1 MILFILALVSG
12 GLTALAPCVLPLLPV
27 IIGGALS
34 GDGKDKSRP
43 YWITGSLAL
52 SLILFTYLLK
62 VSSVFI
68 GVPPRFWVLFS
79 AALVIGLG
87 IVSLFPNLWER
98 LVGVLGFQQKS
109 DKLLKKGAFR
119 SGKVGAIITGFAL
132 GPVFSSCSPTYA
144 FILATVLPRN
154 FVTGFAYLMTYIVGL
169 TIVLLLISV
178 KGRKFLVRFSWA
190 VDSHSKFRRSLGALF
205 IIVGIAIATG
215 VDKKVEL
222 WVTVHT
228 PFNVS
233 ALDQKLLS
241 NKAKSPTKVATI
253 NTASA
258 FNVTPYQAPEFNS
271 IKGWINSAPLTIA
284 SLRGKVVLVDFWTYS
299 CINCV
304 RTLPYV
310 ESWYEKYKSKGLVI
324 IGVHAPEFSFEK
336 VRSNVQA
343 AVKQRGL
350 TYPIALD
357 NDLGTWG
364 AYANEYWPAHY
375 LIDRSG
381 KVVGTHFGEG
391 DYSQTEAAIQ
401 KLLGTKAAINQTAAD
416 LGSFNS
422 AVTAE
427 TYFGSDRAAR
437 WNGVAPYK
445 AGLQNFSY
453 RPDTVPNSWTLGGLW
468 NVEGDKVTS
477 ESDSSRFAFNV
488 TAKDVYLVA
497 STNDGKSHIVNV
509 STSVGASILTPDEP
523 NGHLMVTM
531 SNIYHIAHLPA
542 VGRTTVYLTVPKGV
556 SLNTFTFGG

>member
-453 RPDTVPNSWTLGGLW
+453 RPDTIPNSWTLGGLW
-468 NVEGDKVTS
+468 NVEGDK
-477 ESDSSRFAFNV
+477 
-488 TAKDVYLVA
+488 
-497 STNDGKSHIVNV
+497 
-509 STSVGASILTPDEP
+509 
-523 NGHLMVTM
+523 
-531 SNIYHIAHLPA
+531 
-542 VGRTTVYLTVPKGV
+542 
-556 SLNTFTFGG
+556 FTRQR

>member
-1 MILFILALVSG
+1 MILFILALLSG
-12 GLTALAPCVLPLLPV
+12 ALTALAPCVLPLLPV
-27 IIGGALS
+27 IIGGSLA

-62 VSSVFI
+62 VSSIFI

-79 AALVIGLG
+79 AALVVGLG
-87 IVSLFPNLWER
+87 IVTLFPNLWER
-98 LVGVLGFQQKS
+98 LIGVLGFQQNS

-154 FVTGFAYLMTYIVGL
+154 FSTGFAYLMTYIVGL
-169 TIVLLLISV
+169 TIVLMIISV
-178 KGRKFLVRFSWA
+178 KGRKFLIRFPWA
-190 VDSHSKFRRSLGALF
+190 VDSHSRFRRSLGALF
-205 IIVGIAIATG
+205 IIVGIAIG
-215 VDKKVEL
+215 FGIDKKVEL

-241 NKAKSPTKVATI
+241 NKAKSPTKTQTI
-253 NTASA
+253 NTDSA
-258 FNVTPYQAPEFNS
+258 FNVTPYKAPEFNS
-271 IKGWINSAPLTIA
+271 IKGWINSAPLTMA
-284 SLRGKVVLVDFWTYS
+284 ALRGKVVLIDFWTYS

-310 ESWYEKYKSKGLVI
+310 ESWYEKYKSKGLVV

-336 VRSNVQA
+336 VLSNVQA
-343 AVKQRGL
+343 AVTQRGL

-357 NDLGTWG
+357 SDLGTWG

-381 KVVGTHFGEG
+381 NVVGDHFGEG
-391 DYSQTEAAIQ
+391 DYSKTEAAIQ
-401 KLLGTKAAINQTAAD
+401 KLLGTKAPINQTAAD

-437 WNGVAPYK
+437 WNGEALYHT
-445 AGLQNFSY
+445 GLQNFSY
-453 RPDTVPNSWTLGGLW
+453 RADSTPNSWTLGGLW

-477 ESDSSRFAFNV
+477 ENDSSRFAFNV

-497 STNDGKSHIVNV
+497 STSDSKSHIVKV
-509 STSVGASILTPDEP
+509 STSVGASILTSDEP
-523 NGHLMVTM
+523 NGQLTVSM
-531 SNIYHIAHLPA
+531 SNIYHIVHLPE